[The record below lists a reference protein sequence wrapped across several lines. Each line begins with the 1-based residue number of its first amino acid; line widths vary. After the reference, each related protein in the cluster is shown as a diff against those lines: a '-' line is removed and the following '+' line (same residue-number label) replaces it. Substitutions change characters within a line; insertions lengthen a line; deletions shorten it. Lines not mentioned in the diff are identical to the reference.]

1 MTTLFRREALDA
13 QRDSLLGG
21 IRIGRRLDFTLIA
34 ALALLLSA
42 ALLSFFIY
50 GHVTRKARITGVL
63 MPALGA
69 LPVVSGSAG
78 LITEL
83 PVSEGLLVRRGA
95 TLAVIDLDRSA
106 GQGDTVELLLQHIQR
121 RAEGLA
127 SERSSRIALNRQ
139 RQAALV
145 SRIDSA
151 KQQVQRA
158 EQDAELARQRLL
170 LAQKSVGRYEQLAN
184 AGFMSGMQ
192 SQQKQDELLEFQARV
207 NMADRTLSDLL
218 VQQRL
223 LIDEQQQAQLQLRTE
238 LGDVDRA
245 IAALEQERVET
256 AARRR
261 LVLTAP
267 RSGRVS
273 ALNVK
278 LGQTVGNGQ
287 TLALLL
293 PTNDGGGLSLQA
305 ELYAPS
311 RTSGFVRPGQT
322 VWIRL
327 AAFPYQ
333 KFGMAQGEVV
343 EVSNAPIA
351 PQDLPPGQSGE
362 PLYRIRARLQRQTMD
377 AYGQSYPLKAGMT
390 LEADV
395 VQDRRSVGE
404 LVFEPL
410 FAARA
415 RQGTL

>member
-1 MTTLFRREALDA
+1 
-13 QRDSLLGG
+13 
-21 IRIGRRLDFTLIA
+21 
-34 ALALLLSA
+34 
-42 ALLSFFIY
+42 
-50 GHVTRKARITGVL
+50 
-63 MPALGA
+63 
-69 LPVVSGSAG
+69 
-78 LITEL
+78 
-83 PVSEGLLVRRGA
+83 
-95 TLAVIDLDRSA
+95 
-106 GQGDTVELLLQHIQR
+106 
-121 RAEGLA
+121 
-127 SERSSRIALNRQ
+127 
-139 RQAALV
+139 
-145 SRIDSA
+145 
-151 KQQVQRA
+151 
-158 EQDAELARQRLL
+158 
-170 LAQKSVGRYEQLAN
+170 
-184 AGFMSGMQ
+184 MQ
-192 SQQKQDELLEFQARV
+192 SQQKQDELLDFQARV
-207 NMADRTLSDLL
+207 NMADRTLSDLQA
-218 VQQRL
+218 QQRL
-223 LIDEQQQAQLQLRTE
+223 LIDEQRQAQLQLRTE

-261 LVLTAP
+261 LVLTAA
-267 RSGRVS
+267 RGGTVS

-293 PTNDGGGLSLQA
+293 PTNDSGGLSLQA

-351 PQDLPPGQSGE
+351 PQDLPPGQSSE

-377 AYGQSYPLKAGMT
+377 AYGQQYQLKAGMA

-415 RQGTL
+415 KRGTL